1 MRKVF
6 LASLVLAAFTAA
18 PAAAQGG
25 LTFGLNGGVSVPI
38 GDAADVVK
46 TGFGGGATI
55 MMRDPAGKLGFGID
69 AQWYR
74 HAYDDALSDLLG
86 ADLKQNLYG
95 VLARLEYAPSPSLYL
110 LGGAGLVRGEVTGTD
125 DLPDFGDTSNTD
137 FAIEGGLGFNF
148 GPGLYLEGKILNV
161 FSDESQR
168 FIPIT
173 VGIRF

>member
-1 MRKVF
+1 MRKVI
-6 LASLVLAAFTAA
+6 LASFVLAAIATA

-25 LTFGLNGGVSVPI
+25 LSFGLNGGASVPI
-38 GDAADVVK
+38 GDAADIVK

-74 HAYDDALSDLLG
+74 HSYDDALNTLLG
-86 ADLKQNLYG
+86 GDLKQNLYG
-95 VLARLEYAPSPSLYL
+95 VLARLEYAPSRSLYL

-137 FAIEGGLGFNF
+137 FAIEGGLGLTF
-148 GPGLYLEGKILNV
+148 GPGLYLEGKILSV
-161 FSDESQR
+161 FSDQSQR

-173 VGIRF
+173 IGIRF